1 MTEVDSTPATSPGAR
16 PEGALD
22 EQSSAAAVQAMF
34 NTIAP
39 RYDLLN
45 HILSCNVDRYWW
57 WRAARTFRHILA
69 RPQSRVL
76 DICCG
81 TGELTLELAKAAC
94 PAGRVIGLDF
104 CPAMLAAAKE
114 KIARSA
120 YGARIELVAGNAAAL
135 PFDDNTF
142 DAVTIGF
149 ALRNVDSISAVLAE
163 MRRVAKPGGRVV
175 SVELAKPGLPV
186 LRQVYKIYFER
197 LVPFF
202 GRLATGKAGPY
213 GWLPESLR
221 RYPHQREVSKI
232 FAAAGLA
239 SIRCFEL
246 TGGIVGVHVGVK
258 P

>member
-1 MTEVDSTPATSPGAR
+1 M
-16 PEGALD
+16 
-22 EQSSAAAVQAMF
+22 AAADPPSSGRSNEWSKERFVNALF
-34 NTIAP
+34 TTIAP
-39 RYDLLN
+39 RYDLMNTL
-45 HILSCNVDRYWW
+45 LSFNQDKYWRRFAV
-57 WRAARTFRHILA
+57 RASGVGPGSAA
-69 RPQSRVL
+69 L

-81 TGELTLELAKAAC
+81 TGELTLELAKAAG

-246 TGGIVGVHVGVK
+246 TGGIVAVHVGVK